1 MSMTVRAAVARDKGR
16 PLTIENV
23 ELRAPAAGEVLVQMK
38 ASGLCHTDLSALQGS
53 YPQPFPIIL
62 GHEGAG
68 IVLACGPGVSRVQP
82 GDHVVLHN
90 TPQCGVC
97 APCRADYTRYCI
109 EMSKASMK
117 GAAFTSSGHP
127 LQTMSKAASFATHTV
142 LSEFFLTP
150 IPSQVPFESA
160 CLIGC
165 GVMTG
170 TGAALNT
177 ARVRP
182 GSTVVVFGM
191 GSIGLNAVQ
200 GARLAGAARIVAV
213 DINPAKEAAARHFG
227 ATDFVN
233 PATLDAPVEQHL
245 PILLGGPAD
254 FSFECIGN
262 TELLRQALAVVNL
275 FWGVC
280 IAVGIPPHGGQI
292 ELPATA
298 FYVGRRLQGT
308 LMGDGKP
315 LQETRR
321 LIDWYTQGELRL
333 DELVTRRIALDEI
346 NEGFEMMQ
354 RGEVIR
360 SVIIY

>member
-1 MSMTVRAAVARDKGR
+1 MTMTIRAAVARER
-16 PLTIENV
+16 NAPQTIESV
-23 ELRAPAAGEVLVQMK
+23 ELRAPGAGEVLVQMK
-38 ASGLCHTDLSALQGS
+38 ASGLCHTDLSALRGD
-53 YPQPFPIIL
+53 YPQPLPIIL

-90 TPQCGVC
+90 TPQCGTC
-97 APCRADYTRYCI
+97 PPCLSGHTRYCV
-109 EMSKASMK
+109 EMANRKQDP
-117 GAAFTSSGHP
+117 AFSSSGQP
-127 LQTMSKAASFATHTV
+127 LLTMSKAASFATHTV

-150 IPSQVPFESA
+150 IPAYIPFESA

-177 ARVRP
+177 AQVRP
-182 GSTVVVFGM
+182 GSTAVVFGM

-213 DINPAKEAAARHFG
+213 DINPTKEATARQFG

-233 PATLDAPVEQHL
+233 PKTLDTPLEQYL
-245 PILLGGPAD
+245 PRLLGGPAD

-262 TELLRQALAVVNL
+262 TELLRQALAIVNM

-280 IAVGIPPHGGQI
+280 IAVGVAPHTGKI
-292 ELPATA
+292 ELPASA

-315 LQETRR
+315 LQETKR
-321 LIDWYTQGELRL
+321 LIDWYASGQLRL
-333 DELVTRRIALDEI
+333 DELVTHRIALEDI
-346 NEGFEMMQ
+346 NDGFEMMK

-360 SVIIY
+360 SVIVY